1 MKNPASAG
9 FFFGYQLPPW
19 RADYTLRMEPPD
31 RAAVIDIGEPSG
43 DDSLIRWMLTLSPA
57 ERLQVLQGFVDSVS
71 ELRREQPPAI
81 QRRP

>member
-1 MKNPASAG
+1 
-9 FFFGYQLPPW
+9 
-19 RADYTLRMEPPD
+19 MEPPD
-31 RAAVIDIGEPSG
+31 SAAVNNIRESGG
-43 DDSLIRWMLTLSPA
+43 DDSLIRWMLILSPA

>member
-1 MKNPASAG
+1 
-9 FFFGYQLPPW
+9 
-19 RADYTLRMEPPD
+19 MEPPD
-31 RAAVIDIGEPSG
+31 RAAVIDIGETSG